1 MASLTVSTR
10 LDPEEVKL
18 LESLAELS
26 GFDRS
31 TLIKFLL
38 RRGMKELRFEQ
49 ACRVFRKEEVTLSRA
64 AEIAGLNTWDFIAR
78 MQGQGLEL
86 HYGVEDFNHDI
97 EQFIEPS

>member
-1 MASLTVSTR
+1 MSTR

-31 TLIKFLL
+31 TLVKSLL

-49 ACRVFRKEEVTLSRA
+49 AVEAFREEKVTLSRA
-64 AEIAGLNTWDFIAR
+64 AEIAGVDQWDFVAR
-78 MQGQGLEL
+78 MKDQNLEL
-86 HYGVEDFNHDI
+86 HYDTGDFETDI
-97 EQFIEPS
+97 KAIARKS